1 MRSRLTLAAVALV
14 LVVAAGPVIANPP
27 GVPPTAKPFEV
38 IEDRKISIDLGTPTA
53 HGWYVLIW
61 GSYKVGDQEFLANG
75 AAKEGAFNPG
85 AGCVYIAWEGG
96 GQCFFLSESQGN
108 RGHEFIK
115 SIHGGPPITLGLIP
129 PAGAHGTFYYR
140 VDNAP

>member
-61 GSYKVGDQEFLANG
+61 GSYKVG
-75 AAKEGAFNPG
+75 
-85 AGCVYIAWEGG
+85 
-96 GQCFFLSESQGN
+96 
-108 RGHEFIK
+108 
-115 SIHGGPPITLGLIP
+115 
-129 PAGAHGTFYYR
+129 
-140 VDNAP
+140 